1 MALSDA
7 LQKHHLRLQRVDN
20 VRVYGVTGHK
30 VVGQFIAM
38 PRVNLK
44 AFHVDDAGCVAADA
58 SIFDLWDLNC
68 EPAMIVG
75 VNLLSRVG
83 SFSIDYGARNFEA
96 TLMSEPMARHAAAF
110 G

>member
-1 MALSDA
+1 M
-7 LQKHHLRLQRVDN
+7 
-20 VRVYGVTGHK
+20 
-30 VVGQFIAM
+30 VGQFIAM

-58 SIFDLWDLNC
+58 SIFDVWDLSRK
-68 EPAMIVG
+68 PAMIVG
-75 VNLLSRVG
+75 VNLLSRLD

-96 TLMSEPMARHAAAF
+96 RLMSDLMARNAAAF